1 MEILSMEAAK
11 ALLSGWKNGDF
22 EQYKEAYELF
32 GGCTS
37 THPNIISF
45 LDRHLDGKFC
55 FYIKKTETGI
65 QGACF
70 TFDNKKLTES
80 MQTRYPLPYDEI
92 IFPIATGV
100 KLFLPIKSKR
110 LSPIHEENFI
120 NASYRP
126 LFNKRQIC
134 LIKDNFSY
142 KTRRNRSNEIN
153 KFKRA
158 GGEIRPSSEFSAEE
172 LVNIYIDLY
181 QKRWNYS
188 HSEEQKKHL
197 IEINTEL
204 REHIFGNVLLIN
216 GKPCAYDFVLKAD
229 SPKWISFDA
238 INGGYDSE
246 YAHLSV
252 GSILMWVNIQE
263 AKALCQQGGKTMRYS
278 LGNPTFEYKSRWC
291 ETLQLGK
298 VLF

>member
-1 MEILSMEAAK
+1 MELVMTKIKSF
-11 ALLSGWKNGDF
+11 LSGWEKSNF
-22 EQYKEAYELF
+22 EQYKEAHALF
-32 GGCTS
+32 GGCTL
-37 THPNIISF
+37 THPNIVSF
-45 LDRHLDGKFC
+45 LDKHLDGQFC
-55 FYIKKTETGI
+55 FYIKKTASGVK
-65 QGACF
+65 GACF
-70 TFDNKKLTES
+70 SSKNKKLIEE
-80 MQTRYPLPYDEI
+80 MQTKYPVSYDEI
-92 IFPIATGV
+92 VFPIVTDA

-110 LSPIHEENFI
+110 LSPIHEKNFI

-126 LFNKRQIC
+126 LFSKRQIC
-134 LIKDNFSY
+134 LIKDSFSY

-172 LVNIYIDLY
+172 LVDIYIDLY
-181 QKRWNYS
+181 QQRWNNG

-197 IEINTEL
+197 LEIYTEL

-216 GKPCAYDFVLKAD
+216 GKPCAYDFVLWAE

-238 INGGYDSE
+238 INGGYDPE

-252 GSILMWVNIQE
+252 GSILMWVNVQE
-263 AKALCQQGGKTMRYS
+263 AKALCHQGDKTMRYS
-278 LGNPTFEYKSRWC
+278 LGNPTFEYKNRWC
-291 ETLQLGK
+291 ETLPLGK

>member
-1 MEILSMEAAK
+1 MEKIKPFLF
-11 ALLSGWKNGDF
+11 GWKTCDF
-22 EQYKEAYELF
+22 KQYKEAYDLF
-32 GGCTS
+32 GGCVS

-45 LDRHLDGKFC
+45 LNRHLDEKLC
-55 FYIKKTETGI
+55 FYIKKTGNVI
-65 QGACF
+65 KGAF
-70 TFDNKKLTES
+70 FSLNNNDLIENV
-80 MQTRYPLPYDEI
+80 QTKYPVSYDEI
-92 IFPIATGV
+92 IFPITTDA

-110 LSPIHEENFI
+110 LSPIHKDNFL
-120 NASYRP
+120 NTSYNPR
-126 LFNKRQIC
+126 LNKRKIC
-134 LIKDNFSY
+134 LIKDSFSY

-158 GGEIRPSSEFSAEE
+158 GGEIRSSSEFSAEE

-188 HSEEQKKHL
+188 HSEEQKQHL
-197 IEINTEL
+197 VEIYTEL

-238 INGGYDSE
+238 INGGYDAE

-252 GSILMWVNIQE
+252 GSVLMWVNIQE

>member
-1 MEILSMEAAK
+1 MGAVK
-11 ALLSGWKNGDF
+11 ALLSGWKECGF
-22 EQYKEAYELF
+22 EQYKEAYALF
-32 GGCTS
+32 GGCAS

-55 FYIKKTETGI
+55 FYIKKTKTEI
-65 QGACF
+65 KGACF
-70 TFDNKKLTES
+70 SFNNKKLIED
-80 MQTRYPLPYDEI
+80 MQTSYLVSYDEI
-92 IFPIATGV
+92 VFPIAMDA
-100 KLFLPIKSKR
+100 KIFLPVKSKR
-110 LSPIHEENFI
+110 LSPIHKDNFI
-120 NASYRP
+120 NTSYSPR
-126 LFNKRQIC
+126 FNKRKIC
-134 LIKDNFSY
+134 LIKDSFSY

-188 HSEEQKKHL
+188 YSEEQKTHL
-197 IEINTEL
+197 LEMYSEL
-204 REHIFGNVLLIN
+204 REHMFGNVLLIN
-216 GKPCAYDFVLKAD
+216 GKPCAYDFVLWAD

-238 INGGYDSE
+238 INGGYDPE

-252 GSILMWVNIQE
+252 GSILMWVNTQE
-263 AKALCQQGGKTMRYS
+263 AKALCQQGDKTMRYS
-278 LGNPTFEYKSRWC
+278 LGNPTFEYKNRWC
-291 ETLQLGK
+291 ETLPLGK

>member
-1 MEILSMEAAK
+1 MEAVK
-11 ALLSGWKNGDF
+11 ALFSGWKKCDF
-22 EQYKEAYELF
+22 EQYKEAYALF
-32 GGCTS
+32 GGCTL

-45 LDRHLDGKFC
+45 LDRHLDGRFC
-55 FYIKKTETGI
+55 FYSKKTEYGTK
-65 QGACF
+65 GAYF
-70 TFDNKKLTES
+70 SFNNKKLIEN
-80 MQTRYPLPYDEI
+80 MQTRYPFSYDEI
-92 IFPIATGV
+92 IFPIARDV
-100 KLFLPIKSKR
+100 KLFFPVKSKR
-110 LSPIHEENFI
+110 LSPIHKDNFI
-120 NASYRP
+120 NTSYNPR
-126 LFNKRQIC
+126 LNKRKIC

-158 GGEIRPSSEFSAEE
+158 CGEIRPSSEFSTQE
-172 LVNIYIDLY
+172 LVDIYIDLY

-188 HSEEQKKHL
+188 HSEEQKKYL
-197 IEINTEL
+197 FEIYTEL

-216 GKPCAYDFVLKAD
+216 SKPCAYDFVLWAE

-238 INGGYDSE
+238 INGGYDPE

-263 AKALCQQGGKTMRYS
+263 AKALCQQGDKTMRYS
-278 LGNPTFEYKSRWC
+278 LGNPTFEYKNRWC
-291 ETLQLGK
+291 EILPLGK